1 MPADTAVAL
10 GAFLAARGAPISVWG
25 VYLVTLVANVSSA
38 VGMFFVAKTVGR
50 AFFETRT
57 GQRLLSRRTLATLE
71 REYQRHHLWGIFFS
85 RFLPGYRALVPP
97 FAAIA
102 GLPASRALPPVALAT
117 ALYYALLVFAAHR
130 VGQSWE
136 AVASWLTHVSAVL
149 AGVAVAATLLIAV
162 VVWRRRRRG
171 ARHRD

>member
-10 GAFLAARGAPISVWG
+10 GAFLAARGAPVSVWG
-25 VYLVTLVANVSSA
+25 VYAVTLVANVTSS

-50 AFFETRT
+50 AFFETRA
-57 GQRLLSRRTLATLE
+57 GRRLLSRRTLDILE
-71 REYQRHHLWGIFFS
+71 REYQRHHLWGIFLS

-102 GLPASRALPPVALAT
+102 GLRASRALPPVALAT
-117 ALYYALLVFAAHR
+117 ALYYAFLVFAAHR
-130 VGQSWE
+130 VGRSWE
-136 AVASWLTHVSAVL
+136 SVSRWLGHVTAVL
-149 AGVAVAATLLIAV
+149 GLTAALATALIV
-162 VVWRRRRRG
+162 WLVWRRRRRS